1 MFENTLYTQHK
12 RRQNEQNKKNKV
24 NSSAGPG
31 TAKRV
36 ESFQRLATLH
46 KEYASN
52 SDFAKKLTEGLSAV
66 SLMGAVGAELIGME
80 RTAKTLLGASAL
92 FFAGRLVAG
101 VDEYNHHVSGIEFDK
116 AAHKEQQVMQETGLR
131 LVQADTQYNTAI

>member
-12 RRQNEQNKKNKV
+12 RRQNEQSKKNEV

-31 TAKRV
+31 SVKRI
-36 ESFQRLATLH
+36 ESFQRLAVLH
-46 KEYASN
+46 KEFASN
-52 SDFAKKLTEGLSAV
+52 SEYAMKVTEGLSAA
-66 SLMGAVGAELIGME
+66 SLIGAVGAEMLGMR

-101 VDEYNHHVSGIEFDK
+101 IDEYHHHVSGLEFER
-116 AAHKEQQVMQETGLR
+116 AATKEQSAVADTGLR
-131 LVQADTQYNTAI
+131 LVQPVTQLNTAI